1 MHALKAL
8 LSRPG
13 RAAALWLGSLALPFF
28 DVLILYSVWRG
39 PHVSIGVGTVL
50 VIYLG
55 MPSVTAAI
63 PSPGAIGALD
73 LALAAGL
80 TAAGASS
87 AMAVGAVLG
96 YRAITVRL
104 PLSPAACTFAVLQK
118 PPGSN
123 QVQTISQE
131 AGK

>member
-28 DVLILYSVWRG
+28 HVVILYSVSRG

-55 MPSVTAAI
+55 MPSVTAAL
-63 PSPGAIGALD
+63 PSPGAIGALE

-87 AMAVGAVLG
+87 AMAVDSMGCQIKESRG
-96 YRAITVRL
+96 RATTVPL
-104 PLSPAACTFAVLQK
+104 PRSPFAVWA
-118 PPGSN
+118 PG
-123 QVQTISQE
+123 T
-131 AGK
+131 GFGYG